1 MAAKLG
7 FLQTLSDL
15 IAVDNVVDFKTF
27 VESEDYLGLTGVYDY
42 WIENLN
48 PRLNRRT
55 SRAIFRGSTGAG
67 KSTVMNLVLLYK
79 IYLLFM
85 QGRDVRKT
93 LHLMRGSS
101 VYCIYFSVSMT
112 QAKRSGFS
120 QLRAFIDGS
129 KWFNE
134 NFPRDKSID
143 SSIRFPN
150 DFAIEYA
157 SGEAH
162 QISLNVWGFILDEAN
177 FRKSGSTGEGSTAE
191 FDEVYHLA
199 AQLETR
205 LAQRFLR
212 NGVENFF
219 AGYISSASYE
229 TAFIQDKGDDYK
241 DNENAIVLDPVLYK
255 VDPQRYTKNRFEVFF
270 GFGEVNPCIVK
281 DADHKQSIIKS
292 LSVFEL
298 TEDKIA
304 TFFEEVPLELKPQ
317 FESNIYLAIQNIC
330 GRPTA
335 LRGSFITNYD
345 IIKES
350 YISQAPSPFSQDSV
364 TVSNKVDLSV
374 EELIN
379 VDTYGFEDSDKPH
392 SLFLDLS
399 LSGDYGSLSCVRF
412 DGMFGGIKYHSHV
425 FTLEFIPP
433 AFPATTDI
441 SKVQNFIIW
450 LAQYINIT
458 AFGSDQF
465 QCLVGDTL
473 IPTTKGVKKLEDVEV
488 GDKVYS
494 HTGVCTVINKF
505 KYENA
510 PVVKVKTKR
519 KKEFICTPNHRM
531 SSVSW
536 THSNLDSKS
545 VVRLGN
551 STSDTVRNGKKY
563 SYKNALVREFVES
576 KDLTGKSLEMTPQLF
591 MEGVDSKFPLG
602 LSEEWA
608 EYLGWMTGDGGITLH
623 RDGTSYAY
631 LCCGKD
637 EWDIVED
644 LHYKVT
650 GVHRSKPKYTSRSF
664 SIRLSADLTRELLKV
679 YPKKYSSLDKDI
691 PEFIENADLSI
702 LSAYLRGLFSSD
714 GSCSLTSKQV
724 TLTTVSEKLAK
735 SVRRVLE
742 VRYGITCNIIIGK
755 RKYKGDFR
763 TNNDIIYHVVTCGP
777 LDHFVQIGF
786 IQGYKLDALSEALTC
801 VGRGI
806 QDKVISVEDA
816 GVSIVYDIEV
826 DSPDHS
832 YYTCDFLTHNSS
844 QIRQEVVKALDIP
857 DVRVSLDSTDLPH
870 LSWLSACASHR
881 FRMKFY
887 ERLDKEIREAVHDT
901 KRRRV
906 VKRKG
911 SSDDQFQ
918 SVVGAFFLSDT
929 LGSSSG
935 VVTERVN
942 IVGANKAQQLMNSV
956 GFSSSVRVDPTSFI
970 KRVES
975 ESRLRNR
982 ARAKFSEFLD
992 TLNDD

>member
-15 IAVDNVVDFKTF
+15 IAVDDVVDFKTF

-79 IYLLFM
+79 IYLLFT

-177 FRKSGSTGEGSTAE
+177 FRKSGSAGEGSTAE

-298 TEDKIA
+298 TEDKIE

-364 TVSNKVDLSV
+364 TVSNKMDLSV

-450 LAQYINIT
+450 LAQYINIV
-458 AFGSDQF
+458 AVGSDQY
-465 QCLVGDTL
+465 QSVGL
-473 IPTTKGVKKLEDVEV
+473 
-488 GDKVYS
+488 
-494 HTGVCTVINKF
+494 
-505 KYENA
+505 
-510 PVVKVKTKR
+510 
-519 KKEFICTPNHRM
+519 
-531 SSVSW
+531 
-536 THSNLDSKS
+536 
-545 VVRLGN
+545 
-551 STSDTVRNGKKY
+551 
-563 SYKNALVREFVES
+563 
-576 KDLTGKSLEMTPQLF
+576 
-591 MEGVDSKFPLG
+591 
-602 LSEEWA
+602 
-608 EYLGWMTGDGGITLH
+608 
-623 RDGTSYAY
+623 
-631 LCCGKD
+631 
-637 EWDIVED
+637 
-644 LHYKVT
+644 
-650 GVHRSKPKYTSRSF
+650 
-664 SIRLSADLTRELLKV
+664 
-679 YPKKYSSLDKDI
+679 
-691 PEFIENADLSI
+691 
-702 LSAYLRGLFSSD
+702 
-714 GSCSLTSKQV
+714 
-724 TLTTVSEKLAK
+724 
-735 SVRRVLE
+735 
-742 VRYGITCNIIIGK
+742 
-755 RKYKGDFR
+755 
-763 TNNDIIYHVVTCGP
+763 
-777 LDHFVQIGF
+777 
-786 IQGYKLDALSEALTC
+786 
-801 VGRGI
+801 
-806 QDKVISVEDA
+806 
-816 GVSIVYDIEV
+816 
-826 DSPDHS
+826 
-832 YYTCDFLTHNSS
+832 
-844 QIRQEVVKALDIP
+844 RQEVVKALDIP